1 MQVSVENVG
10 KLERKV
16 TVRIPADSYE
26 SQVKTRIAEVGKT
39 VRLKGF
45 RPGKV
50 PTKVVEQRFGAQ
62 IRGEAMNEL
71 VRSSFQKAVDDQKL
85 RPAVSPQIST
95 SGEPVDGQIEYTAT
109 FEILPDMDKIDV
121 STLSVN
127 KPESAVE
134 ESDVD
139 TMIETLRQQR
149 RTWSAVERPA
159 QNGDMVLFEMVEKDK
174 DDAARER
181 AGTIIGSNAVGKELE
196 DTLVGHVAH
205 DEFDTDM
212 AFPADFRIAA
222 LAGRQA
228 KVAVKIV
235 RVQESKLP
243 EIDDAFVASFGI
255 GEGGLEKFRADVR
268 ANLERELKNV
278 LAARLKNEVVQ
289 KLVDTY
295 PNIDVP
301 ETMVNAESQALVQQ
315 AQMQAQQ
322 QGQQIAPPDAESF
335 RPLARRRVIAGLL
348 VGELARQN
356 GVRVDS
362 RRVAEVLASIASTYE
377 EPERVVELYQRDP
390 QLMSSLQNRVLEDQI
405 AEWVA
410 EHAKVEKQTLSFTE
424 AMRPAG

>member
-71 VRSSFQKAVDDQKL
+71 VRTSFQQAVDQQKL

-109 FEILPDMDKIDV
+109 FEVLPEVDKIDV
-121 STLSVN
+121 TTLAVS

-134 ESDVD
+134 DADVD
-139 TMIETLRQQR
+139 TMIDTLRQQR
-149 RTWSAVERPA
+149 RSWSAVDHDAKE
-159 QNGDMVLFEMVEKDK
+159 GDMVLFELAEKDK
-174 DDAARER
+174 DDGARER

-196 DTLVGHVAH
+196 DKLTGHKTG
-205 DEFDTDM
+205 DEFDVDM
-212 AFPADFRIAA
+212 MFPADFRIPA

-228 KVAVKIV
+228 NVAIKIV

-243 EIDDAFVASFGI
+243 EIDDAFIASFGI
-255 GEGGLEKFRADVR
+255 GDGGLDKFRGDVR

-301 ETMVNAESQALVQQ
+301 ETMVTAEAGALAQQ

-322 QGQQIAPPDAESF
+322 QGQQVPVPDADGF
-335 RPLARRRVIAGLL
+335 RSIARRRVIAGLL

-356 GVRVDS
+356 NVRVDN
-362 RRVAEVLASIASTYE
+362 RRVAEALASIASTYE

-390 QLMSSLQNRVLEDQI
+390 QLMSTLQNRVLEDQI

-410 EHAKVEKQTLSFTE
+410 EHANVSTQTLSFSE

>member
-71 VRSSFQKAVDDQKL
+71 VRTSFQQAVDQQKL

-95 SGEPVDGQIEYTAT
+95 SGEPVDGEIEYTAT
-109 FEILPDMDKIDV
+109 FEVLPEVDKIDV
-121 STLSVN
+121 ATLAVS

-134 ESDVD
+134 DADVD

-149 RTWSAVERPA
+149 RSWSPVDREAKE
-159 QNGDMVLFEMVEKDK
+159 GDMVLFELAEKDK
-174 DDAARER
+174 DEGARER

-196 DTLVGHVAH
+196 DKLAGHKTG
-205 DEFDTDM
+205 DEFDVDM
-212 AFPADFRIAA
+212 TFPSDFRIPA

-228 KVAVKIV
+228 NVAIKIV

-243 EIDDAFVASFGI
+243 EIDDAFIASFGI
-255 GEGGLEKFRADVR
+255 GDGGLDKFRGDVR
-268 ANLERELKNV
+268 AHLERELKNV
-278 LAARLKNEVVQ
+278 LAALLKNEVVQ

-301 ETMVNAESQALVQQ
+301 ETMVTAEASALAQQ

-322 QGQQIAPPDAESF
+322 QGQQAPVPDAEGF
-335 RPLARRRVIAGLL
+335 RPIARRRVIAGLL

-356 GVRVDS
+356 NVRVDN
-362 RRVAEVLASIASTYE
+362 RRVAEALASIASTYE

-410 EHAKVEKQTLSFTE
+410 EHANVSTQTLSFSE

>member
-1 MQVSVENVG
+1 MHVSVENVG

-26 SQVKTRIAEVGKT
+26 SQVKSRIAEVGKT

-71 VRSSFQKAVDDQKL
+71 VRSSFQQAVDQQKL

-95 SGEPVDGQIEYTAT
+95 SGEPIDGQIEYTAT
-109 FEILPDMDKIDV
+109 FEILPEMGALDV
-121 STLSVN
+121 SNLAVV
-127 KPESAVE
+127 KAESAVE
-134 ESDVD
+134 ETDVD

-149 RTWSAVERPA
+149 RSWAAVDRGA
-159 QNGDMVLFEMVEKDK
+159 QEGDMVLFEIVEKDK

-196 DTLVGHVAH
+196 DKLVGHNAG
-205 DEFDTDM
+205 DEFDVDM
-212 AFPADFRIAA
+212 TFPADFRLTA

-228 KVAVKIV
+228 NVAIKIV
-235 RVQESKLP
+235 RVQESKMP
-243 EIDDAFVASFGI
+243 DVDDAFVSSFGI
-255 GEGGLEKFRADVR
+255 GDGGIEKFRGDVR

-295 PNIDVP
+295 PDIDVP
-301 ETMVNAESQALVQQ
+301 ETMVTAEAQALAQQ

-322 QGQQIAPPDAESF
+322 QGQQIPPPDAESY
-335 RPLARRRVIAGLL
+335 RGMARRRVIAGLI

-356 GVRVDS
+356 SVRVDS
-362 RRVAEVLASIASTYE
+362 RRVAEALASIASTYE